1 MTRAKAHQQKES
13 LDENP
18 EDSLKF
24 KSQEKDS
31 DLSSLDRSADSVRKN
46 KKNHERTS
54 LD

>member
-1 MTRAKAHQQKES
+1 MTRAKAQLQKES

-24 KSQEKDS
+24 KSQDKDS
-31 DLSSLDRSADSVRKN
+31 DLSSLDRSADSVKKAKN
-46 KKNHERTS
+46 NHERTS